1 MGYSLRIAN
10 WTLVQW
16 VLTPTSCTRTRGAL
30 HCHGPRRA
38 TPGNAAA
45 WKELERRFAGV
56 IDPCSGHADRFRAPL
71 NYGVKPW
78 VEPESRNVIDAYP
91 QIAKELRELLVL
103 RLHLDRDL
111 LPLRQNNK

>member
-16 VLTPTSCTRTRGAL
+16 VLTPPRCSRTGGAL
-30 HCHGPRRA
+30 HCPGPRRDP
-38 TPGNAAA
+38 PGNAAA

-56 IDPCSGHADRFRAPL
+56 IDPCSGPADLFRAPPD
-71 NYGVKPW
+71 YGVKPW
-78 VEPESRNVIDAYP
+78 LEPESRNVIDAYP